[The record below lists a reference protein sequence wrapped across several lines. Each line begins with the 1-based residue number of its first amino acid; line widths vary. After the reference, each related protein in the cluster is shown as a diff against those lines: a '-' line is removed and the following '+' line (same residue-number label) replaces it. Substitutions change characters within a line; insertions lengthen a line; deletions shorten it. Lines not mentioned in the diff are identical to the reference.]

1 MKTLYMKSTYL
12 FMVFA
17 MILGFTLTG
26 CSDDNSGDPST
37 SVEFPELKEFT
48 CNAGETKDL
57 SFTAGADWTLSS
69 NKGWC
74 KFKDGEFTE
83 TTMSG
88 KAGAQTVQ
96 IVISESQVTAD
107 IAELTLNMGGKS
119 QVICKVACQE
129 KEYAD
134 FIVKDE
140 AGNEYNSENPLVIKG
155 SGLTD
160 YAYDIVYTTIIVET
174 ELTVGI
180 SEKPDWVKAQT
191 SEETPGV
198 FQLTF
203 DKTSGVSPINS
214 FNNEGDKIVIA
225 TKDGSKSVEI
235 PVSYEGLKETVIT
248 YVETEL
254 DFTKNHLVLD
264 NNSTYF
270 SVSNSM
276 TGEETK
282 YSLPLTLT
290 VDQVRNGE
298 FGYIIGSV
306 EREEVYTN
314 YFEYTYNFDAT
325 DMESWVKVS
334 VDGKKVSLDVEKLT
348 EDKER
353 GAIVL
358 LFSKDFCDKYKG
370 RYNEVL
376 LDSEGYFDSYTYQNN
391 IMVSFTQEP
400 EKKSTNLELK
410 GYVMNSEGTLVPF
423 SSVPDG
429 AAMLASPDDDPFF
442 EYQDKMTQNFWYVSA
457 DKSVLQNGNKIYLE
471 VVGNIPEG
479 YSVGVMNN
487 WAWTNVKTTSETID
501 GKTYIVIS
509 GTPTQ
514 EQIDKQPI
522 MTVGVANFDMGD
534 FLIECGIQVWL

>member
-26 CSDDNSGDPST
+26 CSDDENSGDPST
-37 SVEFPELKEFT
+37 SVEFPELTDIT
-48 CNAGETKDL
+48 CNAGETKEL

-83 TTMSG
+83 TTISG

-107 IAELTLNMGGKS
+107 VAELTLNMGGKS

-134 FIVKDE
+134 FVVKDE

-180 SEKPDWVKAQT
+180 SEKPNWVKAQT

-225 TKDGSKSVEI
+225 TEDGSQKVEI

-254 DFTKNHLVLD
+254 GFTKNHMTLD
-264 NNSTYF
+264 NNSTWF

-306 EREEVYTN
+306 EREELYAN
-314 YFEYTYNFDAT
+314 YYLYTYNFDAT

-334 VDGKKVSLDVEKLT
+334 VNGNNVSLDVEKLT
-348 EDKER
+348 GDTER

-376 LDSEGYFDSYTYQNN
+376 LDSEGYFDSYTYGAN

-400 EKKSTNLELK
+400 EKKVTDLQLK

-423 SSVPDG
+423 SSVPDD
-429 AAMLASPDDDPFF
+429 AAMLGDPNNPYF
-442 EYQDKMTQNFWYVSA
+442 EYMDKMTQNFWYVYA

-471 VVGNIPEG
+471 IVGDIPEG

-487 WAWTNVKTTSETID
+487 WAWTSVKTTSETID
-501 GKTYIVIS
+501 GKTYIVVS

-514 EQIDKQPI
+514 EQINEQPV

-534 FLIECGIQVWL
+534 FLIECGIQVGL

>member
-1 MKTLYMKSTYL
+1 MKSTYL

-26 CSDDNSGDPST
+26 CSDDENSGDPST
-37 SVEFPELKEFT
+37 SVEFPELTDIT
-48 CNAGETKDL
+48 CNAGETKEL

-83 TTMSG
+83 TTISG

-107 IAELTLNMGGKS
+107 VAELTLNMGGKS

-134 FIVKDE
+134 FVVKDE

-180 SEKPDWVKAQT
+180 SEKPNWVKAQT

-225 TKDGSKSVEI
+225 TEDGSQKVEI

-254 DFTKNHLVLD
+254 GFTKNHMTLD
-264 NNSTYF
+264 NNSTWF

-306 EREEVYTN
+306 EREELYAN
-314 YFEYTYNFDAT
+314 YYLYTYNFDAT

-334 VDGKKVSLDVEKLT
+334 VNGNNVSLDVEKLT
-348 EDKER
+348 GDTER

-376 LDSEGYFDSYTYQNN
+376 LDSEGYFDSYTYGAN

-400 EKKSTNLELK
+400 EKKVTDLQLK

-429 AAMLASPDDDPFF
+429 AAMLGDPNNPYF
-442 EYQDKMTQNFWYVSA
+442 EYMDKMTQNFWYVSA

-471 VVGNIPEG
+471 IVGDIPEG

-487 WAWTNVKTTSETID
+487 WAWTSVKTTSETID
-501 GKTYIVIS
+501 GKTYIVVS

-514 EQIDKQPI
+514 EQINEQPV

>member
-26 CSDDNSGDPST
+26 CSDDENSGDPST
-37 SVEFPELKEFT
+37 SVEFPELTDIT
-48 CNAGETKDL
+48 CNAGETKEL

-83 TTMSG
+83 TTISG

-107 IAELTLNMGGKS
+107 VAELTLNMGGKS

-134 FIVKDE
+134 FVVKDE

-180 SEKPDWVKAQT
+180 SEKPNWVKAQT

-225 TKDGSKSVEI
+225 TEDGSQKVEI

-254 DFTKNHLVLD
+254 GFTKNHMTLD
-264 NNSTYF
+264 NNSTWF

-306 EREEVYTN
+306 EREELYAN
-314 YFEYTYNFDAT
+314 YYLYTYNFDAT

-334 VDGKKVSLDVEKLT
+334 VNGKNVSLDVEKLT
-348 EDKER
+348 GDTER

-376 LDSEGYFDSYTYQNN
+376 LDSEGYFDSYTYGAN

-400 EKKSTNLELK
+400 EKKVTDLQLK

-429 AAMLASPDDDPFF
+429 AAMLGDPNNPYF
-442 EYQDKMTQNFWYVSA
+442 EYMDKMTQNFWYVSA

-471 VVGNIPEG
+471 IVGDIPEG

-487 WAWTNVKTTSETID
+487 WAWTSVKTTSETID
-501 GKTYIVIS
+501 GKTYIVVS

-514 EQIDKQPI
+514 EQINEQPV

>member
-26 CSDDNSGDPST
+26 CSDDENSGDPST
-37 SVEFPELKEFT
+37 SVEFPELTDIT
-48 CNAGETKDL
+48 CNAGETKEL

-83 TTMSG
+83 TTISG

-107 IAELTLNMGGKS
+107 VAELTLNMGGKS

-134 FIVKDE
+134 FVVKDE

-174 ELTVGI
+174 ELTIGI
-180 SEKPDWVKAQT
+180 SEKPNWIKAQT

-225 TKDGSKSVEI
+225 TEDGSQKVEI

-254 DFTKNHLVLD
+254 GFTKNHMTLD
-264 NNSTYF
+264 NNSTWF

-306 EREEVYTN
+306 EREELYAN
-314 YFEYTYNFDAT
+314 YYLYTYNFDAT

-334 VDGKKVSLDVEKLT
+334 VNGNNVSLDVEKLT
-348 EDKER
+348 GDTER

-376 LDSEGYFDSYTYQNN
+376 LDSEGYFDSYTYGAN

-400 EKKSTNLELK
+400 EKKVTDLQLK

-429 AAMLASPDDDPFF
+429 AAMLGDPNNPYF
-442 EYQDKMTQNFWYVSA
+442 EYMDKMTQNFWYVSA

-471 VVGNIPEG
+471 IVGDIPEG

-487 WAWTNVKTTSETID
+487 WAWTSVKTTSETID
-501 GKTYIVIS
+501 GKTYIVVS

-514 EQIDKQPI
+514 EQINEQPV